1 MKCYYFRCCKPII
14 ELIKVSCDM
23 LFEFLV
29 KSLYDLMERATSGL
43 IYVNQADLGFE
54 VTSRVTR
61 DTLYDTLNSTT
72 NDNIILKILIK

>member
-1 MKCYYFRCCKPII
+1 MLLFPLLQTYYRVDKSIVRYAFWISR
-14 ELIKVSCDM
+14 KV
-23 LFEFLV
+23 
-29 KSLYDLMERATSGL
+29 LYDLMERATSGL

-61 DTLYDTLNSTT
+61 DTLYNTLNSTT